1 MKILKFT
8 LAGKNAFFKKPDVN
22 AVLYFTYGN
31 IHKIAIYGIFG
42 AILGY
47 GGYNQMNNYNQIN
60 KKDQLVYPEF
70 YDKLKDIKLSIVPN
84 NQNGFFEKKVQ
95 YFNNSVGYASKEEGG
110 NLIVKEQWLE
120 NPSWDIYI
128 LLEENEICKNI
139 EERFLKRKF
148 KYIPYLG
155 KNDHVATITNIDL
168 IENIKEIND
177 VEIIDSMFIK
187 DKFEF
192 SIDFEFDMWNLDNKE
207 TEFKYQEKLPYKL
220 EITTNQYIL
229 ETFIYTNKKVENV
242 SDTKV
247 YNVNNLNL
255 CFI

>member
-1 MKILKFT
+1 MKALKFN
-8 LAGKNAFFKKPDVN
+8 LSGKTAFFKKPDVN
-22 AVLYFTYGN
+22 SYIYFTYGN
-31 IHKIAIYGIFG
+31 IHKIAIMGIIG
-42 AILGY
+42 SCLGL
-47 GGYNQMNNYNQIN
+47 GGYNQQT
-60 KKDQLVYPEF
+60 KEEDYPQF
-70 YDKLKDIKLSIVPN
+70 YEKLKDLNIAIIPKNEGGYIS
-84 NQNGFFEKKVQ
+84 KKVQ
-95 YFNNSVGYASKEEGG
+95 VFNNSVGYASKEEGG

-155 KNDHVATITNIDL
+155 KNDHVATITNIEL

-192 SIDFEFDMWNLDNKE
+192 SIDFAFDMWNLDNKE